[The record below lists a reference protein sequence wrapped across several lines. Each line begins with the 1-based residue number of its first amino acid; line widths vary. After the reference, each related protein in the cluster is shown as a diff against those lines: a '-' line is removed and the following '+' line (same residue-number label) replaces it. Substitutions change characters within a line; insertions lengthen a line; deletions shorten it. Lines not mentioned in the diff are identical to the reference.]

1 VCVSH
6 TRASPGD
13 GGGREERPRVSD
25 VKIMGVYGFDVDDEV
40 RLKFLPFTGYRYVCH
55 LSGPKTDVLY
65 VIEERD
71 LSKRVIYDIHKDVR
85 KMADG
90 AMDMEDLFNELDL
103 YLSSRAVLVY
113 R

>member
-1 VCVSH
+1 M
-6 TRASPGD
+6 
-13 GGGREERPRVSD
+13 RVSD
-25 VKIMGVYGFDVDDEV
+25 PGIKSVCGFDIDDEV
-40 RLKFLPFTGYRYVCH
+40 ALKFLPFTKHRYICW
-55 LSGPKTDVLY
+55 LSGPKIGALY

-71 LSKRVIYDIHKDVR
+71 PLGKVVFEVREDVR

-90 AMDMEDLFNELDL
+90 AIDVEDLLSELDL